1 MGQSIVIHGLIK
13 KRAEIAG
20 QHKVAQ
26 KAADA
31 IKDDLAAIDRA
42 LALCGYQDNPKDI
55 APRGKYKQL
64 FGRNELKLT
73 IIQMLRDAPADD
85 EAITAQID
93 QRGRNIGTSIATN
106 NLQRRTYPIGCA
118 VNQGLLGLFQRHRL
132 RPKRTR
138 RHHRCRRGG
147 GFQPGSAGP
156 GHRRLRYPAQS
167 GRKPFHM
174 HSTPW

>member
-85 EAITAQID
+85 EAITAQIID
-93 QRGRNIGTSIATN
+93 AKGWDADDELRADVLKRVRDAIQRAQKAGLV
-106 NLQRRTYPIGCA
+106 LQ
-118 VNQGLLGLFQRHRL
+118 
-132 RPKRTR
+132 
-138 RHHRCRRGG
+138 
-147 GFQPGSAGP
+147 GFGP
-156 GHRRLRYPAQS
+156 GGCLWR
-167 GRKPFHM
+167 M
-174 HSTPW
+174 VC